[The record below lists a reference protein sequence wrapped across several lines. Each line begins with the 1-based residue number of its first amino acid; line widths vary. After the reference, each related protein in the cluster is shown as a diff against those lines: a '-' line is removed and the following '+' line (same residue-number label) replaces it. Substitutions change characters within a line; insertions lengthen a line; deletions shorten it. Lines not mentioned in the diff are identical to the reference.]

1 MYNPWGYY
9 IRKESGMTERLSL
22 FVPKLSRKLKEGF
35 SGGTMVKNLPAN
47 AGDMSSI
54 PDLGRSH
61 MLQSNEARVPQLLN
75 PCSRARK
82 PTCHNY

>member
-9 IRKESGMTERLSL
+9 IRKASGTTERLSL

-54 PDLGRSH
+54 SGLGRSY
-61 MLQSNEARVPQLLN
+61 MPWSN
-75 PCSRARK
+75 
-82 PTCHNY
+82 